1 MKIENYAPGYSLS
14 QSFYKDPQ
22 IYALELETI
31 FHEHWLFAGHLS
43 QIPKVG
49 DFFTVEFGAESI
61 IIVRSKSGEVK
72 AHANVCRH
80 RGSRL
85 CLETR
90 GSKKLFTCPYHAWSF
105 DLDGGLISA
114 RNMPEDFN
122 LSKNG
127 LHPVHIQLLG
137 GLIFISL
144 AEKPLSLS
152 NLRKDLN
159 PLFGLFGFDSLK
171 LADRKSY
178 PIKANW
184 KLAVENYQEC
194 YHCTP
199 SHQEFA
205 KIHAMARDP
214 ESFAAMKAD
223 YKSSNLGSPKL
234 AEFNFYFE
242 HAAPG
247 QEGYQYD
254 RNPLLPGNLSGT
266 LGGKPAAPLLG
277 DLTGY
282 DGGASELMIGPMMF
296 FLIYDDHIVGY
307 RFAPTDIDNCVCDIF
322 WFVREGATENKDYTL
337 EQLTW
342 LWDETTIADKT
353 IIMNNQKGVNSKYY
367 RPGRLSN
374 MESFQQSFLNWYIKK
389 LNKMSSDT

>member
-1 MKIENYAPGYSLS
+1 MKIENYVPGFSLS
-14 QSFYKDPQ
+14 QSFYKDPD
-22 IYALELETI
+22 IFALEIENI
-31 FHEHWLFAGHLS
+31 FHQHWLFAGHLS
-43 QIPKVG
+43 QIEKTG
-49 DFFTVEFGAESI
+49 DFFTVDVGKESI
-61 IIVRSKSGEVK
+61 IIVRSKTGEVK
-72 AHANVCRH
+72 AYANVCRH

-105 DLDGGLISA
+105 NLDGDLVSV
-114 RNMPEDFN
+114 RNMPDDFD
-122 LSKNG
+122 LSENG
-127 LHPVHIQLLG
+127 LHKVHIELIG

-144 AEKPLSLS
+144 AHKPLSLS
-152 NLRKDLN
+152 NLRKDLT
-159 PLFGLFGFDSLK
+159 PLLDLFGFDRLK
-171 LADRKSY
+171 LAAHKSY
-178 PIKANW
+178 PIEANW

-214 ESFAAMKAD
+214 KNFVAMKAA
-223 YKSSNLGSPKL
+223 YLNLISESPKV
-234 AEFNFYFE
+234 AELSFYFE

-254 RNPLLPGNLSGT
+254 RNPLLPGNVSGT

-277 DLTGY
+277 KLTGY
-282 DGGASELMIGPMMF
+282 DGGASELMIGPVTF

-307 RFAPTDIDNCVCDIF
+307 RFFPTDINNCVCDIF
-322 WFVREGATENKDYTL
+322 WLVHEDAEENKDYAL

-342 LWDETTIADKT
+342 LWDVTTIADKT
-353 IIMNNQKGVNSKYY
+353 IIMNNQKGCLLYTSPSPRDK
-367 RPGRLSN
+367 R
-374 MESFQQSFLNWYIKK
+374 QSR
-389 LNKMSSDT
+389 MPSSA